1 MTENVRSCFHI
12 QTRVISALLMRE
24 IITRYGRNNIG
35 FLWLFVEPLLVTLSI
50 LAMWTFS
57 GAHAV
62 SKLNIVAFMLTGYPM
77 MMMWRDAA
85 NRCLNAIGSNIS
97 LLYHR
102 NVRVLDVFV
111 SRVLLELAGSTV
123 AFIGLMVVFI
133 SIGVIPAPA
142 NILYMMCAW
151 FLIAWFGGA
160 LGLILGVLAERIEVF
175 GQLWRAFSMVL
186 VPISGAFVFV
196 DSLPFA
202 VQKILLWM
210 PMVHGTEM
218 LRHGYFGTVVRTH
231 ENPWFIVVVNIA
243 MTFIGLVMVQ
253 KYSRGVEP
261 S

>member
-1 MTENVRSCFHI
+1 MTENVRSSFHI

-57 GAHAV
+57 GAHSV

-77 MMMWRDAA
+77 TMMWRDAA

-102 NVRVLDVFV
+102 NVRVLDVFI
-111 SRVLLELAGSTV
+111 SRILLELAGNTI
-123 AFIGLMVVFI
+123 AFIGLMLVFI
-133 SIGVIPAPA
+133 FMGIIPMPA
-142 NILYMMCAW
+142 NTLYMLYAW
-151 FLIAWFGGA
+151 LLIAWFGGA
-160 LGLILGVLAERIEVF
+160 LGLVVGVGAERIEVF
-175 GQLWRAFSMVL
+175 GQLWKAFSMVL
-186 VPISGAFVFV
+186 MPISGTFVFI

-218 LRHGYFGTVVRTH
+218 LRHGYFGTLVRTH
-231 ENPWFIVVVNIA
+231 ENPWFLIVVNVV
-243 MTFIGLVMVQ
+243 MTFIGLIMVQ